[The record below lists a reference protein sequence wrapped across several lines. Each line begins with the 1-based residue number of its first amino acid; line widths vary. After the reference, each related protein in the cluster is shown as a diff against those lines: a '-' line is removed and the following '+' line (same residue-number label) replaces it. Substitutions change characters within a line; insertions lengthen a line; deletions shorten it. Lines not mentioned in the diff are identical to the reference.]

1 MNLELSAQLPPDEL
15 ERRAAQQRER
25 IHESV
30 GDLKSS
36 LTGLKADVEH
46 KIRERLDPQKFA
58 RQHLWQLAAGA
69 SAFALIA
76 GYGVTGMFT
85 RR

>member
-1 MNLELSAQLPPDEL
+1 MKIELSAQLPPVEL

-30 GDLKSS
+30 GELKTS
-36 LTGLKADVEH
+36 LVDLKADVEH

-58 RQHLWQLAAGA
+58 RQHLWQVAAGV

-76 GYGVTGMFT
+76 GYGVAGMFT